1 MDRLRLKPGALGK
14 ALGST
19 TGGGAERDRDGL
31 RAQDLQQRIDECGLT
46 DARTTSDHQHL
57 GNESDANSLSLAIG
71 ERQLRPLLNPRDSLI
86 GIDHRPRR
94 SSDCERLELFGDLP
108 LSPVEAGEE
117 DATAALEVIGNY
129 GAIFELEAQRRFN
142 ELCRHFEMR
151 LSERD
156 Q

>member
-1 MDRLRLKPGALGK
+1 MRWSLREDLEDRV
-14 ALGST
+14 
-19 TGGGAERDRDGL
+19 
-31 RAQDLQQRIDECGLT
+31 DECGLT

-94 SSDCERLELFGDLP
+94 SSDCQRLELFGDLP

-129 GAIFELEAQRRFN
+129 GAIFELEAERRFN
-142 ELCRHFEMR
+142 ELCRHFEQR

-156 Q
+156 ELFGR